1 MPATTEKQMDEHIE
15 IKNFETLN
23 ERRRGL
29 RPAVALFYYLTER
42 CDSFNRIKR
51 NKSQIAGDMNVS
63 PRTVANW
70 LHSLAN
76 IGAIKYK
83 YSGSTRLNPKFYYV
97 GNSDGYACAIKEYE
111 LFKSDI

>member
-1 MPATTEKQMDEHIE
+1 MSEQVI
-15 IKNFETLN
+15 IKKFDVLN

-29 RPAVALFYYLTER
+29 RPAVSLFHYLTER
-42 CDSFNRIKR
+42 SDVFNRVERSKT
-51 NKSQIAGDMNVS
+51 QIAKDMNVS

-70 LHSLAN
+70 LHALSN

-83 YSGSTRLNPKFYYV
+83 YSGSARLNPNFYYV
-97 GNSDGYACAIKEYE
+97 GNKQEYDCAVKEYE